1 MAKKKLKVTFEEW
14 DYECGDGCCYEW
26 GRAVYIDGEHIHNH
40 ADSDQAIIEVL
51 QHLGYEV
58 EVEYK

>member
-14 DYECGDGCCYEW
+14 DYECGDGCCYSS
-26 GRAVYIDGEHIHNH
+26 GRSVYIDGEHINSY